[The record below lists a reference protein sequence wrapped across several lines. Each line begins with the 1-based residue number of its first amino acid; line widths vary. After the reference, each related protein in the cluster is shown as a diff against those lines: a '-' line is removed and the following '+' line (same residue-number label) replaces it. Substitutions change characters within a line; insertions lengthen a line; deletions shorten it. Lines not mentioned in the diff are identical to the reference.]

1 MKQSFVTEKEIPVS
15 SHVTQPEDA
24 EGPSLN
30 LKSHHLIC
38 GYRTMPTGHIFST
51 FSFHFTKH
59 NTQNKNIFQKED
71 KSNVIKDFYR

>member
-24 EGPSLN
+24 EG
-30 LKSHHLIC
+30 HHLIC